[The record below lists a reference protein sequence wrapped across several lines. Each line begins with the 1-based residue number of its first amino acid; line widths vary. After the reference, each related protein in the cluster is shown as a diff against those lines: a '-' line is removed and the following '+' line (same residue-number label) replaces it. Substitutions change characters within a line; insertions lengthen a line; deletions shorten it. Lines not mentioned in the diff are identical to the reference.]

1 MDAAGMCR
9 RIDRLRQLIEGFQR
23 EMELTQSDHAILNWQ
38 EYPQYLGALLQAQRG
53 CVEAKNALEAAAHRI
68 AGKPSRDPRYGQG
81 TKLTD

>member
-1 MDAAGMCR
+1 MDAAGMRR

-53 CVEAKNALEAAAHRI
+53 CADAKNTLEAATDRI
-68 AGKPSRDPRYGQG
+68 AGKPPRDPCYGPG
-81 TKLTD
+81 TN

>member
-1 MDAAGMCR
+1 MDAAGMRR

-53 CVEAKNALEAAAHRI
+53 CADAKKTLEAATDRI
-68 AGKPSRDPRYGQG
+68 AGKPPRDPRYGTG
-81 TKLTD
+81 T